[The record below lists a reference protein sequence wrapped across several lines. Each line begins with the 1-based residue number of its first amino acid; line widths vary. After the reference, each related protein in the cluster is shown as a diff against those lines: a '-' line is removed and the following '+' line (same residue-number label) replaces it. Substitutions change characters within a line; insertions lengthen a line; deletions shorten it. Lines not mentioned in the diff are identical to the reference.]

1 MQQRTEKRISN
12 SCCGEQKMKK
22 VICVTGGS
30 SGFGYEVSQILAQ
43 KGHTVYAGARTVEK
57 MEPLKSFGV
66 NVLPLNVIQEDSVRD
81 FVDHVI
87 KKEGHIDVLINN
99 AGYGAYGVNET
110 QSLSSI
116 QAMYD
121 VNVFGVIRMNQHVLP
136 YMREKKQGRL
146 INVASLVSH
155 ISIPG
160 VSHYASSKHA
170 LRAMTES
177 LRSEVRSFG
186 IEVVQIEPGA
196 VNTGFEEVALGL
208 IETTHQDYHP
218 FLKSFKAFIK
228 KSYKN
233 ATSTKSTVN
242 AMVKASLVKKPRW
255 VYRTT
260 LDAKVYPLAKTI
272 LGLKLYSYISNKL
285 IKYSSRNN

>member
-1 MQQRTEKRISN
+1 
-12 SCCGEQKMKK
+12 MKK
-22 VICVTGGS
+22 VICITGGS
-30 SGFGYEVSQILAQ
+30 SGFGYEASQALAE
-43 KGHTVYAGARTVEK
+43 KGHIIYAGARSVDK
-57 MEPLKSFGV
+57 MKPLKAFGV
-66 NVLPLNVIQEDSVRD
+66 QVLPLNVTQEDSVKA
-81 FVDHVI
+81 FVDTVI

-121 VNVFGVIRMNQHVLP
+121 VNVFGVIRMNQHILP
-136 YMREKKQGRL
+136 YMREKRLGRI
-146 INVASLVSH
+146 INIASLVSH
-155 ISIPG
+155 ISLPG

-170 LRAMTES
+170 LRGITES
-177 LRSEVRSFG
+177 LRSEVRPFG
-186 IEVVQIEPGA
+186 IDVVQIEPGA

-208 IETTHQDYHP
+208 IEPTHQDYEP

-233 ATSTKSTVN
+233 AVSTKSTVK

-260 LDAKVYPLAKTI
+260 LDAKIYPIAKTL
-272 LGLKLYSYISNKL
+272 LGLKLYSYISSRL
-285 IKYSSRNN
+285 IYKSKK